1 MAAAVSRARATS
13 VLAVLGLLW
22 LAAFP
27 VTALAHAGLVSSTP
41 APGSEVST
49 APGVVT
55 LSFNEPLN
63 VQLSAASVIA
73 PDGTRFESAASTGQ
87 AIRIPLTT
95 NAPGVY
101 RVEWSTVSTLDGHP
115 VRGSFAFG
123 VGVDP
128 GAAAEGELGT
138 TPTRSALLVAIFR
151 AVEDIALLASA
162 GMLVVGWVAR
172 RRPGFPWARPRL
184 RKSLIVALCGG
195 ILVTFAEAWLAPAHP
210 SVGAV
215 ASYLTTG
222 LPGAARLARVG
233 AEGVAVLTA
242 FFAVDLVA
250 FPVVLAIGALAAT
263 GHAAVIRPE
272 WLGISV
278 QTLHL
283 LSVASWAGAIL
294 ALAVLRPPQGWRTSE
309 GRELL
314 DRFSPIA
321 LVSFLATIATGTM
334 RGFEEL
340 SSPADL
346 VRTTYGQVLL
356 LKIAAVLVMVQLS
369 LLAWRRLVG
378 SPRAEAM
385 IAVVVI
391 GAAGLLAA
399 FPLPPARVAEADA
412 ATQAIGGRSG
422 LPARGD
428 LTLGGDAGQ
437 VLVGLTLSPGLPGR
451 NDVTVYVLP
460 SGGPEAAAGLAVTL
474 RLPSRSI
481 TMRDCGPTCRV
492 AEVDLQGGED
502 VSVIVGSVIGGLA
515 LFHIPQLPAPPAGR
529 VLRGANTLMHG
540 LGAYRM
546 SEHLSSGIPPGV
558 DATYAF
564 RSPDRARIEV
574 DGSSEQ
580 VFIGS
585 TRYSRQSAGA
595 PWEVTSGAPPLS
607 VPLFT
612 WDSILPWMDPR
623 VVGTA
628 KVEHARTRIISFFA
642 GTPDLPAWFRFWVA
656 PDGRILREQMRA
668 PGHFMDHRYFDF
680 NGPIRISP
688 PIDSGS
694 G

>member
-1 MAAAVSRARATS
+1 MSRARVTGT
-13 VLAVLGLLW
+13 LAMLGLLW
-22 LAAFP
+22 LIASP
-27 VTALAHAGLVSSTP
+27 VSALAHAGLVSSTP

-55 LSFNEPLN
+55 LAFTEPLN
-63 VQLSAASVIA
+63 LQLSSASVIA
-73 PDGTRFESAASTGQ
+73 PDGALFESLTSAGQ
-87 AIRIPLTT
+87 TIRIPLTT

-101 RVEWSTVSTLDGHP
+101 RVEWSTVSTLDGHT

-128 GAAAEGELGT
+128 GAAAEGDLGT
-138 TPTRSALLVAIFR
+138 TPTGSGLLVAIFR
-151 AVEDIALLASA
+151 IVEDTALLASA
-162 GMLVVGWVAR
+162 GMLVLGWLAR
-172 RRPGFPWARPRL
+172 RRPGLLWARPRL
-184 RKSLIVALCGG
+184 RKPLITALCGG
-195 ILVTFAEAWLAPAHP
+195 IVVTFAEAWLAPAHP
-210 SVGAV
+210 SLGSIV
-215 ASYLTTG
+215 SYLTTG
-222 LPGAARLARVG
+222 LPGAARLVRVG
-233 AEGVAVLTA
+233 AEGVGVLAT
-242 FFAVDLVA
+242 FFAVDLAVI
-250 FPVVLAIGALAAT
+250 PVVVAIAALAAT
-263 GHAAVIRPE
+263 GHAAAIRPE
-272 WLGISV
+272 WLGISI

-283 LSVASWAGAIL
+283 LSVASWAGAIFAL
-294 ALAVLRPPQGWRTSE
+294 ALVRPPQGWRTGE
-309 GRELL
+309 GRDLI
-314 DRFSPIA
+314 DRFSPVA
-321 LVSFLATIATGTM
+321 LVSFLATIATGTV

-346 VRTTYGQVLL
+346 VRTAYGQVLL

-391 GAAGLLAA
+391 GAAGLLAT

-412 ATQAIGGRSG
+412 ATQTIGGRSG

-428 LTLGGDAGQ
+428 LTLGGEAGQ
-437 VLVGLTLSPGLPGR
+437 VLVGLSLNPGLPGR

-460 SGGPEAAAGLAVTL
+460 NEGPQAAAGLAVTL
-474 RLPSRSI
+474 RTPGGSV

-492 AEVDLQGGED
+492 TEVDLQGGED
-502 VSVIVGSVIGGLA
+502 VSVTVRGATGGLA
-515 LFHIPQLPAPPAGR
+515 SFHIPQLPAPRAGL
-529 VLRGANTLMHG
+529 VLRRANAVMHG
-540 LGAYRM
+540 LSAYRM
-546 SEHLSSGIPPGV
+546 SEHLTSGIPPGV

-564 RSPDRARIEV
+564 RSPDRAQIEV
-574 DGSSEQ
+574 NGSSEQ

-585 TRYSRQSAGA
+585 TRYARDSTDA
-595 PWEVTSGAPPLS
+595 PWEVTRGAPPLS

-642 GTPDLPAWFRFWVA
+642 GTLDLPAWFRFWISS
-656 PDGRILREQMRA
+656 DGRILREQMRA

-680 NGPIRISP
+680 NGPIRIGP
-688 PIDSGS
+688 PAVSGS

>member
-13 VLAVLGLLW
+13 FLAVLGLLW
-22 LAAFP
+22 LAALP

-55 LSFNEPLN
+55 LSFTEPLN

-138 TPTRSALLVAIFR
+138 TPTRSALL
-151 AVEDIALLASA
+151 ASA
-162 GMLVVGWVAR
+162 GMLVLGWLAR
-172 RRPGFPWARPRL
+172 RRPGLLWARPRL
-184 RKSLIVALCGG
+184 RKPLIVALCGG

-210 SVGAV
+210 SFGSV

-222 LPGAARLARVG
+222 LPGAARLVRVG
-233 AEGVAVLTA
+233 AEGVGVLAA
-242 FFAVDLVA
+242 FFAVDLVIL
-250 FPVVLAIGALAAT
+250 PVVLAIAALAAT
-263 GHAAVIRPE
+263 GHAAAIRPE

-294 ALAVLRPPQGWRTSE
+294 ALATLRPAEGWRRGQ
-309 GRELL
+309 GRELVE
-314 DRFSPIA
+314 RFSPIA
-321 LVSFLATIATGTM
+321 LVSFLATIATGTL

-356 LKIAAVLVMVQLS
+356 LKIAAVLVMVHLS

-412 ATQAIGGRSG
+412 ATQTIGGRSG

-428 LTLGGDAGQ
+428 LTLGGEAGQ

-474 RLPSRSI
+474 RLPGRSI

-515 LFHIPQLPAPPAGR
+515 SFHIPRLPAPPAGR
-529 VLRGANTLMHG
+529 VLRQANALMHG

-546 SEHLSSGIPPGV
+546 SEHLTSGIPPGV

-585 TRYSRQSAGA
+585 TRYSRQSTDA
-595 PWEVTSGAPPLS
+595 PWEVTRGAPPLS

-628 KVEHARTRIISFFA
+628 KVEHVRTRIVSFVA
-642 GTPDLPAWFRFWVA
+642 GTADLPAWFRFWVA
-656 PDGRILREQMRA
+656 SDGRILREQMRA
-668 PGHFMDHRYFDF
+668 PGHFMDHRYYDF
-680 NGPIRISP
+680 NGSIRISP
-688 PIDSGS
+688 PIVSGS

>member
-1 MAAAVSRARATS
+1 VSRARATTT
-13 VLAVLGLLW
+13 VAVLGFLW
-22 LAAFP
+22 LVAFP
-27 VTALAHAGLVSSTP
+27 TSARAHAALISSTP

-55 LSFNEPLN
+55 LSFTEPLN
-63 VQLSAASVIA
+63 AQLSTASVIA

-87 AIRIPLTT
+87 TIRIPLTT

-128 GAAAEGELGT
+128 GAAAEGGLGA

-162 GMLVVGWVAR
+162 GMLVLGWLAR
-172 RRPGFPWARPRL
+172 RGPGLLWARPRL
-184 RKSLIVALCGG
+184 RKPLMTALCGG
-195 ILVTFAEAWLAPAHP
+195 IIVTFAEAWFAPAHP
-210 SVGAV
+210 SLGSV

-222 LPGAARLARVG
+222 LPGVARLVRVS
-233 AEGVAVLTA
+233 AEGVGVLTA
-242 FFAVDLVA
+242 FFAVDLV
-250 FPVVLAIGALAAT
+250 VVPLVVAIAALAAT
-263 GHAAVIRPE
+263 GHAAAIRPE

-283 LSVASWAGAIL
+283 MSVASWAGAIL
-294 ALAVLRPPQGWRTSE
+294 ALALLRPPRGWRTGE
-309 GRELL
+309 GRELI
-314 DRFSPIA
+314 DRFSPVA
-321 LVSFLATIATGTM
+321 LVSFLATIATGTL

-340 SSPADL
+340 SSPVDL
-346 VRTTYGQVLL
+346 VGTTYGQVLL
-356 LKIAAVLVMVQLS
+356 LKIVAVLVMVQLS

-391 GAAGLLAA
+391 AAAGLLAA

-412 ATQAIGGRSG
+412 AARAIGGRSG
-422 LPARGD
+422 LPAQGD
-428 LTLGGDAGQ
+428 LTFGGDAGQ
-437 VLVGLTLSPGLPGR
+437 VLVGLTLNPGLPGR
-451 NDVTVYVLP
+451 NNATVYVLP
-460 SGGPEAAAGLAVTL
+460 SAGPQAAAGLAVAL
-474 RLPSRSI
+474 RLPGGSI
-481 TMRDCGPTCRV
+481 SMRDCGLTCRV

-502 VSVIVGSVIGGLA
+502 VSVVVGGATGGLA
-515 LFHIPQLPAPPAGR
+515 SFHIPQLPAPGAGL
-529 VLRGANTLMHG
+529 VLRRANAVMHG
-540 LGAYRM
+540 LSAYRM
-546 SEHLSSGIPPGV
+546 SEHLTGGIPPGV

-574 DGSSEQ
+574 NGSSEQ

-585 TRYSRQSAGA
+585 TRYARDSTDA
-595 PWEVTSGAPPLS
+595 PWEVARGAPPLS

-628 KVEHARTRIISFFA
+628 KVDHVRTRIISFFA
-642 GTPDLPAWFRFWVA
+642 GTPDLPAWFRFWVSS
-656 PDGRILREQMRA
+656 DGRILREQMRA

-680 NGPIRISP
+680 NGPIRIIP
-688 PIDSGS
+688 PIVSGS